1 MSLMGSRE
9 NAALLEQTEN
19 AVRKGRAPREP
30 RHREKPYR
38 TKGSAD
44 ILKPSLGGLIGKYA
58 LLLAIFV
65 IMVFPFVWQLSTS
78 FKGNA
83 EDIYSFPPSL
93 IPSAPNWDNY
103 AEVFRTIPV
112 LDYARNSLLI
122 GVGTVITNVIF
133 ATLGGYALGCL
144 KFRGKG
150 IVMAI
155 FFSTLLLPGE
165 VTLTSQYL
173 TVKSL
178 GLANTLWGVF
188 LPGAIAAI
196 NVLLMAAACRMI
208 PADTLDAAT
217 IDGANTLQ
225 RLRHIVWPN
234 IRGMVSVVA
243 LFAFIGSWDEFLWP
257 LVVLSDPANYT
268 LTVGMDY
275 LNSTFGQNPRVIAA
289 GTMIALVPI
298 IILFAVLQKQFF
310 KGVEEGSVKG

>member
-1 MSLMGSRE
+1 MTATTQATAS
-9 NAALLEQTEN
+9 
-19 AVRKGRAPREP
+19 APRNKE
-30 RHREKPYR
+30 RAYR
-38 TKGSAD
+38 TNGSAD
-44 ILKPSLGGLIGKYA
+44 IMKPSLAGLVGKYA
-58 LLLAIFV
+58 LLVVILA
-65 IMVFPFVWQLSTS
+65 IMVFPFLWQLSTS
-78 FKGNA
+78 FKGAA
-83 EDIYSFPPSL
+83 EDIYGFPPAL
-93 IPSAPNWDNY
+93 LPQAPTIDNY

-112 LDYARNSLLI
+112 LDYAWHSLLV
-122 GVGTVITNVIF
+122 GVGTVLTNMVF

-208 PADTLDAAT
+208 PSDTLDAAT
-217 IDGANTLQ
+217 IDGANTMQ

-234 IRGMVSVVA
+234 VRGMVSVVA
-243 LFAFIGSWDEFLWP
+243 LFAFIGAWDDFLWP
-257 LVVLSDPANYT
+257 LVVLSDPAKYT
-268 LTVGMDY
+268 LTVGMQY
-275 LNSTFGQNPRVIAA
+275 LSSNFAANPRVIAA

-298 IILFAVLQKQFF
+298 ILLFAVLQKQFF